1 MLNSI
6 VRLLPKKQLSRFVG
20 AFVHLQLPQP
30 LRVLSIRLFA
40 SYYRIRID
48 EAEMPIDSYRSIG
61 DFFVRRL
68 KSGLRP
74 LGASRLVHPA
84 DSVITQKGELSSGTL
99 LQAKGKTY
107 RLNDFLGEISSDRY
121 LGGAFAT
128 YYLCP
133 TDYHRV
139 HSPIR
144 GAIGRVLWIPGEL
157 WPVNSWST
165 QNIDQL
171 FSINE
176 RVVIEILTDE
186 GPLAFVMVGATN
198 VGQMSLSFWPDFRT
212 NCANQ
217 NKPLLQDFKGQ
228 IQITK
233 GQELGAFHMG
243 STVVLCLTES
253 VAKDDWLSALV
264 LNKQVQV
271 CAASTS
277 ALGD

>member
-6 VRLLPKKQLSRFVG
+6 VRLLPRKQLSRFVG
-20 AFVHLQLPQP
+20 GLVHLRLPWP
-30 LRVLSIRLFA
+30 LRTLSIRLFA
-40 SYYRIRID
+40 SYYKIRID
-48 EAEMPIDSYRSIG
+48 EAEKPIQSYQSIG
-61 DFFVRRL
+61 DFFIRRL
-68 KSGLRP
+68 KPGLRP
-74 LGASRLVHPA
+74 LGATDLVHPA
-84 DSVITQKGELSSGTL
+84 DSVITQKGLLNSGTL
-99 LQAKGKTY
+99 LQAKGRTY
-107 RLNDFLGEISSDRY
+107 RLDDFLGEVFSDQYR
-121 LGGAFAT
+121 GGAFAT

-139 HSPIR
+139 HSPVQ
-144 GAIGRVLWIPGEL
+144 GAIGRVLWIPGDL

-176 RVVIEILTDE
+176 RVVVELLTAQ

-198 VGQMSLSFWPDFRT
+198 VGQMSLSFWSDFRT

-217 NKPLLQDFKGQ
+217 NKPLLRDFKGEVK
-228 IQITK
+228 ITK

-243 STVVLCLTES
+243 STVVLCLTQG
-253 VAKDDWLSALV
+253 VAKNDWLSGLV

-271 CAASTS
+271 CADSTS
-277 ALGD
+277 VLGV